1 MWVLYALLSAFSL
14 STADALS
21 KEKLKAADEQVV
33 AWVRLLFATPF
44 LLGLLMII
52 TIPPLDLTFWGAIL
66 LLLPLE
72 LTALVLYIRAIK
84 VSPLSLTIP
93 FLSLTPVFI
102 MLTGWLML
110 GERVDMTGAAGI
122 GLIVIGAYLLH
133 SHTLHEGWLAPLLAI
148 QKEKGSRLM
157 ILVAFLYSITSNLG
171 KVAILHSSP
180 PAFSIIYILILTVAF
195 APVVFW
201 KSRPHLPQLRTH
213 LFPFLAI
220 GFFEAV
226 MILFHTLAIIQ
237 TQVAYMIAV
246 KRTSLLFSV
255 VYGHLL
261 FREPH
266 LRRRLLAGMLMV
278 GGVALIS
285 LR

>member
-1 MWVLYALLSAFSL
+1 MWVLHALLSAFSL
-14 STADALS
+14 ATADALS
-21 KEKLKAADEQVV
+21 KEKLKAADERVV
-33 AWVRLLFATPF
+33 AWVRLLFASPF
-44 LLGLLMII
+44 LIGLLTVV
-52 TIPPLDLTFWGAIL
+52 TIPPLDLTFWGTIL

-93 FLSLTPVFI
+93 FLSMTPVFI

-110 GERVDMTGAAGI
+110 GEHVDATGAAGI
-122 GLIVIGAYLLH
+122 GFIVIGAYLLH
-133 SHTLHEGWLAPLLAI
+133 SHILHEGWCAPLFAI

-201 KSRPHLPQLRTH
+201 KSRQHLPQLRAH

-220 GFFEAV
+220 GFFETI
-226 MILFHTLAIIQ
+226 MILFHTMAIVL
-237 TQVAYMIAV
+237 TEVAYMIAV
-246 KRTSLLFSV
+246 KRTSLLFSMI
-255 VYGHLL
+255 YGHLF

-266 LRRRLLAGMLMV
+266 LRRRLFAGLLMMA
-278 GGVALIS
+278 GVALIS

>member
-1 MWVLYALLSAFSL
+1 VWVLYALLSAGSL
-14 STADALS
+14 ATADALS
-21 KEKLKAADEQVV
+21 KEKLIAADERVV
-33 AWVRLLFATPF
+33 AWVRLLFACPF
-44 LLGLLMII
+44 LIGLLTFV
-52 TIPPLDLTFWGAIL
+52 TIPPLDLTFWSTIL
-66 LLLPLE
+66 ILLPLE

-133 SHTLHEGWLAPLLAI
+133 SHILHEGWNAPFLAI
-148 QKEKGSRLM
+148 QREKGSRLM

-180 PAFSIIYILILTVAF
+180 AAFSIIYILILTIAF

-220 GFFEAV
+220 GFFEAT

-255 VYGHLL
+255 IYGHLF

-266 LRRRLLAGMLMV
+266 LGRRLLAGMLMV